1 MNRVMG
7 NSYLLSP
14 SRAAFLGNSLGVSFG
29 TIRFCSEELINYSDI
44 PYRLTLIKL
53 VFDSTDRLDLRSLAQ
68 MLGSQAG

>member
-44 PYRLTLIKL
+44 PYRLIKL

>member
-14 SRAAFLGNSLGVSFG
+14 SRAAFLGNSLGASFG

-44 PYRLTLIKL
+44 PYRLIKL